1 MQGSSTIRP
10 LPVSKGCSYCSNL
23 LLLLL
28 RSKQSPLGFTKASSP
43 QRFCPSVPSRNGS
56 EFSQATYRKKKSRG
70 LQLWE
75 GAERVQRF
83 AGAGAGC
90 GWMRMGGYW
99 GGGAWRHGPA
109 HWPLANDSG
118 IAFLEGSGVHRDSRG
133 VIKYSVR
140 EAGRRRR
147 HRMMQHLQKRC
158 LLPPTDGGGVTGAK

>member
-56 EFSQATYRKKKSRG
+56 EFSQATYRKKKA
-70 LQLWE
+70 E
-75 GAERVQRF
+75 GSSSGRARREFSGSLEQVG
-83 AGAGAGC
+83 GADGC
-90 GWMRMGGYW
+90 GWVAT